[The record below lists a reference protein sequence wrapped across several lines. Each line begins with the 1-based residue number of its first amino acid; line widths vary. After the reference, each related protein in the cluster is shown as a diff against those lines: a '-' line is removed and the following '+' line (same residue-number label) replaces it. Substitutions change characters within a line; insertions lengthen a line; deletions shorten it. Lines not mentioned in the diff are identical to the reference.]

1 VLVNFQQFSLDPRI
15 VAGIRAVGYTTP
27 TPIQQQAIP
36 VVLQG
41 RDILG
46 LAQTGTGKTAAFVLP
61 ILHRLLQGPA
71 RRVRALVIAPTREL
85 AEQIHD
91 VTSELAQNTRLHG
104 ATVYG
109 GVSKANQVAAL
120 RRGVEIVVACPGR
133 LLDLLAEGSIDL
145 SGVEVLV
152 LDEADRMCDMGFLPD
167 VRRILKVLPRQ
178 RQTLFFAAT
187 MPDDIRRLA
196 DEILDDPVTV
206 QIGIIAPANTVSHAL
221 YPVPD
226 GLKKQLL
233 LAILRQ
239 PAMERVLIFSRTKHR
254 ARSLA
259 RDLVRNGHSAAALQ
273 GNMSQNARQAALD
286 GFRDGTYPILVATD
300 IAARGI
306 DVLEITHVINFDMP
320 DTVDAYTHRIGR
332 TGRADLTGQAY
343 TFAAQSDE
351 PMVRDIEKVLGA
363 PIQRLRLPGFDYGSF
378 SPERRPQ
385 PLNRADPSGPGRS
398 GADRPLDGGRS
409 APAAGRR
416 LASRQ
421 ARSRSGRAPH

>member
-1 VLVNFQQFSLDPRI
+1 MNFQQFSLDPRI

-61 ILHRLLQGPA
+61 ILHRLLQRPVRG
-71 RRVRALVIAPTREL
+71 VRALIVAPTREL

-91 VTSELAQNTRLHG
+91 VTTEMGRNTGLHSV
-104 ATVYG
+104 TVYG
-109 GVSKANQVAAL
+109 GVSKTNQVAAL
-120 RRGVEIVVACPGR
+120 RHGAEIVVACPGR
-133 LLDLLAEGSIDL
+133 LLDLLGDGSIDL
-145 SGVEVLV
+145 SRVEVLV

-167 VRRILKVLPRQ
+167 VRRILKVLPRK

-187 MPDDIRRLA
+187 MPDEIRRLA
-196 DEILDDPVTV
+196 DEILDHPVTV
-206 QIGIIAPANTVSHAL
+206 QIGIIAPAKTVSHAL

-233 LAILRQ
+233 LAILSQ

-259 RDLVRNGHSAAALQ
+259 RELVRHGHPAAALQ

-306 DVLEITHVINFDMP
+306 DVVEITHVINFDMP

-343 TFAAQSDE
+343 TFAGQSDE

-363 PIQRLRLPGFDYGSF
+363 PIQRLRLPGFDYSGSLA
-378 SPERRPQ
+378 ERQPQ
-385 PLNRADPSGPGRS
+385 LRNDAGHSRPGRS
-398 GADRPLDGGRS
+398 GAGRPQNGRRP
-409 APAAGRR
+409 APAT
-416 LASRQ
+416 S
-421 ARSRSGRAPH
+421 